1 MSLLTLRSFI
11 EVFRARSISAAARN
25 LGLTQPAVS
34 GHVASLEAQVG
45 RTLFLRQ
52 ARGVEPT
59 PFAEDLA
66 LEIGDSLDQAE
77 EALAKARVRS
87 THVSGVVY
95 VTGPAELMAER
106 VAPAIKSLQDAGL
119 DIRVQLGGKD
129 AIYGGFRDGK
139 VDLAFTASTPEDPQ
153 LASQFVGSER
163 LVAVA
168 SPAQIKKLTTAPDL
182 ASVLRAEPL
191 LAYDTDLPL
200 IRDWMGANG
209 MSIQGTLPSVTAP
222 DLRMLRALVI
232 SGAGWSVLPDY
243 LIETAVTK
251 GDLGVIP
258 APKMEPTN
266 AFHLVWSKSALRHP
280 RIARA
285 RDVLLESWTG

>member
-1 MSLLTLRSFI
+1 MSLLTLRSFM

-77 EALAKARVRS
+77 AALAKARVRS

-106 VAPAIKSLQDAGL
+106 VAPAIKSLQGCELRRLSGRQGGAGIHRL
-119 DIRVQLGGKD
+119 DTRGPTACVAIRG
-129 AIYGGFRDGK
+129 
-139 VDLAFTASTPEDPQ
+139 
-153 LASQFVGSER
+153 
-163 LVAVA
+163 
-168 SPAQIKKLTTAPDL
+168 
-182 ASVLRAEPL
+182 LRAACRRGL
-191 LAYDTDLPL
+191 TCADQKADDSTGLG
-200 IRDWMGANG
+200 IRF
-209 MSIQGTLPSVTAP
+209 
-222 DLRMLRALVI
+222 
-232 SGAGWSVLPDY
+232 AG
-243 LIETAVTK
+243 
-251 GDLGVIP
+251 
-258 APKMEPTN
+258 
-266 AFHLVWSKSALRHP
+266 
-280 RIARA
+280 
-285 RDVLLESWTG
+285 